1 MIRYAENRPLDPR
14 AIAILYIA
22 AGVENAITSHE
33 QIQKMYENSNLVI
46 SAWDG
51 SRLVGVARALTD
63 LAYCCYLSD
72 LAVDK
77 KYQGLGI
84 GSSLL
89 TLIQKSIGVN
99 GSLILLSSPQASNFY
114 ERLGFRRLTN
124 GYIGKGIL

>member
-1 MIRYAENRPLDPR
+1 MIRYAENRPLDPS

-33 QIQKMYENSNLVI
+33 QIQKMYENSNLII

-63 LAYCCYLSD
+63 FAYCCYLSD

-84 GSSLL
+84 GASLL
-89 TLIQKSIGVN
+89 TLIQKAIGVN